1 MASGGGREDRRRA
14 DLLLA
19 ASGWLYGALLAL
31 YPRAFRQRYA
41 EEMGRD
47 FADLSREGLEEGGRT
62 ELLRVWG
69 GAFSDLALTALR
81 ERGTAMSRSAYPPVG
96 TRTAA
101 MAVVAV
107 VLVAVTVAMA
117 SLIATPQYEA
127 SSTLLIGQDRNI
139 REGAALEPF
148 DPSLPSFQQLTM
160 TLAEAARSRPV
171 AQETIER
178 LELSTTPE
186 AFLERLEAEPVESTQ
201 FIKLSYTDPDP
212 QRARVVTNT
221 VGDVLSEQVS
231 EVGQDNNRITA
242 SLWERA
248 PVPEEPVSPNPL
260 RDGLLVLVSGLLICV
275 GLAFASPVVAASGIG
290 RAARRATSVVG
301 RTTHAAR
308 GVPAL
313 PPHTEAAKEKELLEA
328 LGRRGKLTVAG
339 VALETSLTVGEAD
352 RMLSAL
358 AAKGHLEVAVE
369 HGRLLYSLWEGDALL

>member
-1 MASGGGREDRRRA
+1 MAPGGRGREDRRLA
-14 DLLLA
+14 NVLLA
-19 ASGWLYGALLAL
+19 ASELIYGTLLAL
-31 YPRAFRQRYA
+31 YPKSFRQRYA
-41 EEMGRD
+41 EEMRRD
-47 FADLSREGLEEGGRT
+47 FADLSREGLEEGGA
-62 ELLRVWG
+62 ELARVWG
-69 GAFSDLALTALR
+69 GAFSDLALTALQ
-81 ERGTAMSRSAYPPVG
+81 ERGTAMSRNAYLPVDPRVAVSAL
-96 TRTAA
+96 
-101 MAVVAV
+101 VAV
-107 VLVAVTVAMA
+107 VIVAVTVTAA
-117 SLIATPQYEA
+117 SLVKTPQYEA
-127 SSTLLIGQDRNI
+127 SSTLLIGQERGLGKEAVGV
-139 REGAALEPF
+139 RALGSQE
-148 DPSLPSFQQLTM
+148 LTL
-160 TLAEAARSRPV
+160 TLAEATRSRPI
-171 AQETIER
+171 AEKTIER
-178 LELSTTPE
+178 LGLPIRPDV
-186 AFLERLEAEPVESTQ
+186 FLERLEAEPIENTQ
-201 FIKLSYTDPDP
+201 FVKLSYTDSNPE
-212 QRARVVTNT
+212 RARVVTNT

-260 RDGLLVLVSGLLICV
+260 RDGLLALVSGLLICV